1 MNIPRVTRGCSVKA
15 IERAG
20 YSLVTCR
27 SLHANRIDER
37 ARVVGSVRRVAKE
50 CIGWDVSNVRNLR
63 GAARNST
70 RWGDV
75 HGRAFCFTCTGG
87 AGSSSAVTG
96 SG

>member
-27 SLHANRIDER
+27 SLHANRIDKR
-37 ARVVGSVRRVAKE
+37 ARIVGSVRRVAKAY
-50 CIGWDVSNVRNLR
+50 IGWDVSNVRNLR
-63 GAARNST
+63 GAARDST

-75 HGRAFCFTCTGG
+75 HGRTFWFTRTGG

>member
-37 ARVVGSVRRVAKE
+37 ACVVGSVRRVAKE
-50 CIGWDVSNVRNLR
+50 YIGWDVSNVRNLR
-63 GAARNST
+63 GAARDST

-75 HGRAFCFTCTGG
+75 HGRAFCFTSTGG